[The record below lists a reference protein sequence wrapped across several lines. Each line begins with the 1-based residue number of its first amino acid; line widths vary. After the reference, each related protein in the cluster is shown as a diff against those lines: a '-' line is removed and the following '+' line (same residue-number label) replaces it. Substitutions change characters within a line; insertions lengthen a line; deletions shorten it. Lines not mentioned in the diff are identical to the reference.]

1 MKEKMNDLQ
10 DELKDSAQKIWMA
23 GLGAVTMAGEEGT
36 KLFKNLVEKGEA
48 FQSQEHPPV
57 DKMKQ
62 TANDA
67 KEKVSD
73 IWTKLEDGFNDK
85 VAGALQKLGVPTKD
99 EISQLT
105 DRVDKLMEAINKLAD
120 VKTEEKAEEK

>member
-1 MKEKMNDLQ
+1 MNEKMNDLQ

-36 KLFKNLVEKGEA
+36 KLFKSLVEKGEA
-48 FQSQEHPPV
+48 FQAKEHPPV
-57 DKMKQ
+57 DKVKQ

-67 KEKVSD
+67 KEKVTDMWS
-73 IWTKLEDGFNDK
+73 KLEEGFNDK

-105 DRVDKLMEAINKLAD
+105 ERVDKLMEAINKLAD
-120 VKTEEKAEEK
+120 AKAVEK

>member
-62 TANDA
+62 TANDEPQPFLNHLVNQRFLSELA
-67 KEKVSD
+67 A
-73 IWTKLEDGFNDK
+73 N
-85 VAGALQKLGVPTKD
+85 
-99 EISQLT
+99 EIDT
-105 DRVDKLMEAINKLAD
+105 DKLPYFSGKVTAFIENYS
-120 VKTEEKAEEK
+120 